1 MWRIQSFM
9 RAGLLALLAV
19 WSFNCAGAESWKALK
34 NQPDFAAIHMMLLTD
49 GSVICQAELTGHWYR
64 LTPDKKGSYIDGTWT
79 KIADMPEGYAP
90 LYYASAVLA
99 DGRAVVMGGEYNGSG
114 QTADTNRGAIYD
126 PMTNEWSNLDAP
138 GGFFS
143 IGDAQSVVLPDGKW
157 MLADPVGNCTSVC
170 GRGTALLDP
179 ATLTW
184 TTLSSNLDVN
194 GKADSTDEEGWTL
207 LPDGTVLTV
216 DTSDQTN
223 SERYFPRTNTWNSA
237 GSTLVSLVGS
247 GELGPAVLRPNG
259 TVFATGACSFN
270 PDGTC
275 ASPAHTAV
283 YTPPRE
289 VGGIGLWTPGPDF
302 PDGLNTPDGPA
313 SILPN
318 GHVLVMTS
326 PGANSGAVFF
336 EFDGTNLNRVPGPP
350 NAFNDP
356 SFVGSM
362 LLLPTGQVMLTD
374 FSHDIEVYTSS
385 GTHKPVWAPTI
396 KHAPVLVRPGSTYA
410 ISGTQFNGL
419 SQGAAYGD
427 DAQMSTNYP
436 LVRVRNKGTG
446 HVAYWRTHDHST
458 MAVAT
463 GNALVSTH
471 FDVPGDAE
479 EGIADLVVVANG
491 IPSSPRIIMV
501 GPPPDR

>member
-19 WSFNCAGAESWKALK
+19 WSFNCAGAESWKPLK

-216 DTSDQTN
+216 DTSDETN

-302 PDGLNTPDGPA
+302 PDGLNTPDGA
-313 SILPN
+313 C
-318 GHVLVMTS
+318 
-326 PGANSGAVFF
+326 FF
-336 EFDGTNLNRVPGPP
+336 YR
-350 NAFNDP
+350 
-356 SFVGSM
+356 
-362 LLLPTGQVMLTD
+362 
-374 FSHDIEVYTSS
+374 
-385 GTHKPVWAPTI
+385 PV
-396 KHAPVLVRPGSTYA
+396 R
-410 ISGTQFNGL
+410 
-419 SQGAAYGD
+419 
-427 DAQMSTNYP
+427 
-436 LVRVRNKGTG
+436 
-446 HVAYWRTHDHST
+446 
-458 MAVAT
+458 
-463 GNALVSTH
+463 
-471 FDVPGDAE
+471 
-479 EGIADLVVVANG
+479 
-491 IPSSPRIIMV
+491 
-501 GPPPDR
+501 